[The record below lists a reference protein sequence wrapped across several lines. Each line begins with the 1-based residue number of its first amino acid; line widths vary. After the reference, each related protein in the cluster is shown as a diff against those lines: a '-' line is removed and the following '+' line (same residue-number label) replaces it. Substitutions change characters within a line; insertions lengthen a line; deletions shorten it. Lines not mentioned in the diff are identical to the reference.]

1 MIQEINIQ
9 NYPRPVSIEGTI
21 RILDQMKNCICKIY
35 LDKGRNGTGFFC
47 HIPYNNKIISVLIT
61 NNHVLNS
68 NYLKENKMLNI
79 SINDEAL
86 FKKLK
91 IEDDRNIYSNEQFD
105 ITIIELKKE
114 DGIVKY
120 LELDDNL
127 LKENSEIDYQSKTI
141 YNLHYSKEGKACVSY
156 GLLKEVTDFNLF
168 HLCST
173 EEGSSGSPILNM
185 ESNKVI
191 GIHKEGSIIFKFNK
205 GTFLKN
211 PIDEFK
217 KHINLMLLNKNCD
230 NILEKKEINL
240 FSNKDNLIKKDTII
254 FNKYKVI
261 KRINSS
267 SFSDIFRY

>member
-105 ITIIELKKE
+105 LTIIELKKE

-127 LKENSEIDYQSKTI
+127 LKENSEIGYQSKTI
-141 YNLHYSKEGKACVSY
+141 YNLHYSKEGKVCVSY

-230 NILEKKEINL
+230 NILEKK
-240 FSNKDNLIKKDTII
+240 KLIYSPIKII
-254 FNKYKVI
+254 
-261 KRINSS
+261 
-267 SFSDIFRY
+267 